1 MPAMRLKCG
10 DDDEVQCRW
19 QSTIKMTQK
28 EEKKKD
34 KTVQYQKKEVK
45 KRTKCQSDK
54 KEVKK
59 KRKQESQTV
68 TISIKSGNYS
78 IRWIRASDEAIN
90 KKGKIDHYAKKHKS
104 IAYNPPQKWHNGR
117 FKSLPNAYS
126 AWNARYVDYTS
137 IVRQIPEIYNKNDHL
152 KGN

>member
-10 DDDEVQCRW
+10 DDDEGQCRW

-54 KEVKK
+54 KEVK

-137 IVRQIPEIYNKNDHL
+137 IVLQIPEIYDKNDHL

>member
-1 MPAMRLKCG
+1 
-10 DDDEVQCRW
+10 
-19 QSTIKMTQK
+19 MTQK

-59 KRKQESQTV
+59 RKQESQTV

-78 IRWIRASDEAIN
+78 IR
-90 KKGKIDHYAKKHKS
+90 
-104 IAYNPPQKWHNGR
+104 
-117 FKSLPNAYS
+117 
-126 AWNARYVDYTS
+126 
-137 IVRQIPEIYNKNDHL
+137 
-152 KGN
+152 